1 MIVVDDHTLLAVLA
15 GKADSDLLS
24 QADGGNVFTTGSWYY
39 RLARAV
45 RDRQFSGSLSRRL
58 ASLSP
63 EGRRA
68 VDTSLDNLPEQ
79 IGLQSPR
86 ILVPVMAALSADIR
100 RLNHLNAEAL
110 ASALI
115 LPAALQVVVASD
127 VLRSACSALGIALDV
142 KSVGE
147 D

>member
-1 MIVVDDHTLLAVLA
+1 VIVVDDHTLLAVLA
-15 GKADSDLLS
+15 RSAGADLLS
-24 QADGGNVFTTGSWYY
+24 QADGGEVFTTGSWYY

-58 ASLSP
+58 ASLSADV
-63 EGRRA
+63 RRD
-68 VDTSLDNLPEQ
+68 VLGSLGSLPDE

-86 ILVPVMAALSADIR
+86 ILVPVMASLSADIR

-115 LPAALQVVVASD
+115 LPAGLQVVVASD
-127 VLRSACSALGIALDV
+127 VLRSACSALGITLDV
-142 KSVGE
+142 RPVAE
-147 D
+147 E

>member
-15 GKADSDLLS
+15 GNADSDLLARVDS
-24 QADGGNVFTTGSWYY
+24 GDVFTTGSWYY

-58 ASLSP
+58 ESLPP
-63 EGRRA
+63 EDKRT
-68 VDTSLDNLPEQ
+68 VVMSLGTLPEQ
-79 IGLQSPR
+79 IGVQSPR

-110 ASALI
+110 ASALV
-115 LPAALQVVVASD
+115 LPAALRVVVASD
-127 VLRSACSALGIALDV
+127 VLRSACSTLGIALQV
-142 KSVGE
+142 QAVGE
-147 D
+147 N